1 MKSSI
6 EIEKLNHLPD
16 GELFLYRYVTIDK
29 LIDCLLNKRLPL
41 TRLNLFEDKLE
52 GVTPQH
58 LLLNI
63 ASDKIAQQTSD
74 WVGGI
79 FNHIT
84 LNINPTN
91 RNSLR
96 RQRLDFQKYN
106 FASCW
111 FTNDHESVAMWQL
124 YSSPDSIAIKIP
136 VKALLDELES
146 KNFDLTGYEHKKIRY
161 GSVQYYRFGDLDSL
175 SQLLTNEDIQGFVKD
190 KSFSHES
197 EFRIVLSVEKNE
209 RKEAKKKPLILDE
222 QIDDLNKKLDQKII
236 YILFEN
242 FDNMPF
248 ELIFHPQASD
258 WHKSNVRK
266 TIENYGIDFPI
277 IESKLTRIFN

>member
-6 EIEKLNHLPD
+6 EIEKLDIVPSD
-16 GELFLYRYVTIDK
+16 KLFLYRYITIDK
-29 LIDCLLNKRLPL
+29 LMDCLLNKRFPL

-52 GVTPQH
+52 GITPQN
-58 LLLNI
+58 LSLNL
-63 ASDKIAQQTSD
+63 ASDKIGKEIAP
-74 WVGGI
+74 WIGEIV
-79 FNHIT
+79 NHIT
-84 LNINPTN
+84 LNINPIK

-96 RQRLDFQKYN
+96 RQKLDFQKYN

-111 FTNDHESVAMWQL
+111 FVNDHESVAMWQL

-136 VKALLDELES
+136 VNSFLGELDS
-146 KNFDLTGYEHKKIRY
+146 KRFDLTGYNHKKIRY
-161 GSVQYYRFGDLDSL
+161 GSVKYYRFDDIGSL
-175 SQLLTNEDIQGFVKD
+175 SQLVTNENIQGFLKD

-197 EFRIVLSVEKNE
+197 EFRVILSVEENE
-209 RKEAKKKPLILDE
+209 RKRAEKKPMILDE
-222 QIDDLNKKLDQKII
+222 QIEDLNRKLDQHII

-242 FDNMPF
+242 FKNMPF

-258 WHKSNVRK
+258 WHKSNVK
-266 TIENYGIDFPI
+266 QTIKKYEVDFPI